1 MNILTAIFKKVL
13 FNNCSY
19 VAAKRARRIDT
30 IRKEKKVVGTSEV
43 IAKVATTKH
52 ALLNN

>member
-19 VAAKRARRIDT
+19 VAAKRAGRIKI
-30 IRKEKKVVGTSEV
+30 IRNQKVTGTSLV
-43 IAKVATTKH
+43 IEKVAGTKH
-52 ALLNN
+52 AIKNN